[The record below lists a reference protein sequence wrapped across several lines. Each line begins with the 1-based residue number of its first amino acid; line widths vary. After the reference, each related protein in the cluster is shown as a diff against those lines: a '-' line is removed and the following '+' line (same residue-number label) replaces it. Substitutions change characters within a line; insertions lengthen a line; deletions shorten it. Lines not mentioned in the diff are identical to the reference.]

1 MAFNSVKYVIFLP
14 IVVLIYFLIPIRKN
28 KNNSNSYRNIFL
40 IIASYYLYMCWVPQ
54 YAVLLFFSTA
64 LTYITSIILDRID
77 NKKYRKVCLITS
89 IVLNLGILFIFK
101 YYNFFI
107 YNINSILINFG
118 INWNFP
124 TSSLLLPVG
133 ISFYTFQTIGYSIDV
148 YRKDIKAE
156 KNFINYTLFVSFF
169 PKLVQGPIEKAK
181 DIIPQFKEIHKFDY
195 SSSVEGLRM
204 ILIGMFKKV
213 VIADTVV
220 IYVNAVFNNVEQY
233 TGLTLLFAVFLF
245 SIQIYCDFSGY
256 SDIAVGSAKLL
267 GFRLMENFHA
277 PYFSQS
283 IGEFW
288 NRWHISLN
296 NWFKD
301 YVYIPLGG
309 NRKGFRRKL
318 INLFIIF
325 LLSGIW
331 HGASWTYIIW
341 GALNGIYR
349 VVQELIRKCC
359 KPLEFNYKSLYKAK
373 KVIKIV
379 ITFGLI
385 CFSWIFFRANTIN
398 DAVYIVQNMFTN
410 ISITNLI
417 NNCYTIVNESLVNV
431 STMRYFYFGIIIISI
446 LILFMIDIK
455 SCKKSG
461 NQKALATNVLVRI
474 NKAIRW
480 GIYIIFTVTIIWMF
494 IVQNGIFGQ
503 TGQFI
508 YFQF

>member
-14 IVVLIYFLIPIRKN
+14 IVVLVYFLIPIRKN
-28 KNNSNSYRNIFL
+28 KKNSNLYRNIFL

-54 YAVLLFFSTA
+54 YAVLLFFSTF
-64 LTYITSIILDRID
+64 LTYITSIILDRIN
-77 NKKYRKVCLITS
+77 NKKSRKICLVIS
-89 IVLNLGILFIFK
+89 IVLNLGILFVFK

-107 YNINSILINFG
+107 DNINSILINFG

-124 TSSLLLPVG
+124 ISSLLLPVG

-169 PKLVQGPIEKAK
+169 PKLVQGPIEKARN
-181 DIIPQFKEIHKFDY
+181 IIPQFKEIHKFDY
-195 SSSVEGLRM
+195 SSSIEGLRM

-256 SDIAVGSAKLL
+256 SDIAIGSAKLL

-318 INLFIIF
+318 INLFTIF

-331 HGASWTYIIW
+331 HGANWTYIIW
-341 GALNGIYR
+341 GVLNGIYR
-349 VVQELIRKCC
+349 VVQELIRKSC
-359 KPLEFNYKSLYKAK
+359 KPLEFNYEVLYKVK
-373 KVIKIV
+373 KAIKII

-385 CFSWIFFRANTIN
+385 CFSWIFFRANTIS
-398 DAVYIVQNMFTN
+398 DAMYIIKNMFTN
-410 ISITNLI
+410 ISITSLI
-417 NNCYTIVNESLVNV
+417 QNYCTIINENLVNT

-446 LILFMIDIK
+446 LILFIIDIK
-455 SCKKSG
+455 SCKESDNK
-461 NQKALATNVLVRI
+461 KALATNIFVRI
-474 NKAIRW
+474 NKVARW

-494 IVQNGIFGQ
+494 IIQNGIFGQ
-503 TGQFI
+503 IGQFI